1 MKQMTFITAMK
12 DYFGLKAN
20 QTAMD
25 FMQEIKTLN
34 PIEREW
40 FRTNLAT
47 VGYEIIAA

>member
-1 MKQMTFITAMK
+1 MTFITAMK

-25 FMQEIKTLN
+25 FMQEIKALSAS
-34 PIEREW
+34 ERDW

-47 VGYEIIAA
+47 VGYEIVSA